1 MGYVKFELNLQSAS
15 NLQNIRRL
23 FGRMKVYARVTVND
37 DGSTLVKTPV
47 DKTGGTNPVWEFQA
61 KYIINKSAFRPQD
74 DTMLTIR
81 LYYKRSRGGDGYIGE
96 VRVPLK
102 ELFQRSNQGR
112 DEVFETRVVADPMQ
126 LLNFSYK
133 FTRMTNTQ
141 TTGCDWMM
149 RLCKLCKFYL
159 RLRFRSVLVV
169 LVVNL
174 SNTKDL
180 RRLFGKM
187 KVYARVKVKDD
198 ANTVA
203 ENPVDM
209 NGKTNPVWNFRAKYI
224 LSKSAVQR
232 DGTML
237 TVKLYYRRSFGRD
250 GYIGEVRVFIVKTI
264 GMKNTQ

>member
-37 DGSTLVKTPV
+37 DGSTLIKTPV

-102 ELFQRSNQGR
+102 ELFQRSNQ
-112 DEVFETRVVADPMQ
+112 DHIHSA
-126 LLNFSYK
+126 
-133 FTRMTNTQ
+133 
-141 TTGCDWMM
+141 
-149 RLCKLCKFYL
+149 
-159 RLRFRSVLVV
+159 
-169 LVVNL
+169 